1 MVRIAV
7 AALESVFLIPHF
19 ASMEVS
25 PANRADPNANRIH
38 ICNFPVSYTHLTG
51 ASWLCYYRALQDGLA
66 SVVVPIDKL
75 SILAVS
81 YTHLSCVLP
90 T

>member
-38 ICNFPVSYTHLTG
+38 IYNFLPETSVKCFG
-51 ASWLCYYRALQDGLA
+51 AFVKTFFL
-66 SVVVPIDKL
+66 
-75 SILAVS
+75 
-81 YTHLSCVLP
+81 
-90 T
+90 